1 MSEDVPNTDDGEGLE
16 VADPNDF
23 FVARDAQDRPA
34 PVTQR
39 IPGTDRA
46 VRVHPL
52 TNRHLEQ
59 WGDALESDDPD
70 ETIVAEV
77 FDYALADFDGQIT
90 EQMVAEDLLG
100 YNAAPLLQAI
110 KNASGYQAFLGYRE
124 QQMRMVRM
132 LKDLDQE
139 QMDMLRDLTAENGT
153 PSGGTS

>member
-1 MSEDVPNTDDGEGLE
+1 MSEDIPNTDDGDGLE
-16 VADPNDF
+16 IADPNDF
-23 FVARDAQDRPA
+23 FVTRDAEDRPA
-34 PVTQR
+34 PVTQQ
-39 IPGTDRA
+39 IPGTEQA

-59 WGDALESDDPD
+59 WGETLESDDPD
-70 ETIVAEV
+70 DAIVAAV
-77 FDYALADFDGQIT
+77 FDYALADFDGQVT
-90 EQMVAEDLLG
+90 ERMVAEDILG

-139 QMDMLRDLTAENGT
+139 QMGMLQDLAAENGT
-153 PSGGTS
+153 HSADTS